1 MKKMLL
7 IVNPCSGK
15 KKAKNNLFD
24 IIKIF
29 DDNGFE
35 VTVRLTAY
43 GGHATELAKEYS
55 ESGVYECIICCGG
68 DGTLN
73 EMLNGIA
80 VGNRAMPVGYIP
92 SGSTNDFAVSMNID
106 PNIRVA
112 ADKII
117 NGRPLPIDLGKFG
130 GRFFSYIASFG
141 AFTSVSYNTSQKFK
155 NVFGHLAYVL
165 EGIKDI
171 TAIRSY
177 HVKTEAD
184 GNTFEDDYIFGAVTN
199 STSVA
204 GIVRLDSGF
213 VDMNDG
219 LFEVTLVRKP
229 RNIIELH
236 EIVQGCFASDFS
248 GRMFDFFKASEI
260 KFNTKEPV
268 TWSVDGE
275 RAEAEST
282 VEVKNLHDYINF
294 IR

>member
-15 KKAKNNLFD
+15 KKVKNNLFD
-24 IIKIF
+24 IINIF
-29 DDNGFE
+29 DTGGFE

-55 ESGVYECIICCGG
+55 ESGEYACIVCCGG

-73 EMLNGIA
+73 ETLNGIA
-80 VGNRAMPVGYIP
+80 IGDNSVPVGYIP
-92 SGSTNDFAVSMNID
+92 SGSTNDFAASMNID
-106 PNIRVA
+106 PDAIA
-112 ADKII
+112 AAMKII
-117 NGRPLPIDLGKFG
+117 NGRPLPIDIGKFND
-130 GRFFSYIASFG
+130 RYFSYIASFG
-141 AFTSVSYNTSQKFK
+141 AFTSVSYNTSQQFK

-165 EGIKDI
+165 EGMKDI
-171 TAIRSY
+171 TAIRPY
-177 HVKTEAD
+177 RVRAEAD
-184 GNTFEDDYIFGAVTN
+184 GKVFENDYIFGAVTN

-204 GIVRLDSGF
+204 GIVKIDSEF

-229 RNIIELH
+229 KNIIELH

-248 GRMFDFFKASEI
+248 NKMFDFFKASDI
-260 KFNTKEPV
+260 RFDTGVPI

-275 RAEAEST
+275 RAEAESM
-282 VEVKNLHDYINF
+282 VEVKNLHNYINF